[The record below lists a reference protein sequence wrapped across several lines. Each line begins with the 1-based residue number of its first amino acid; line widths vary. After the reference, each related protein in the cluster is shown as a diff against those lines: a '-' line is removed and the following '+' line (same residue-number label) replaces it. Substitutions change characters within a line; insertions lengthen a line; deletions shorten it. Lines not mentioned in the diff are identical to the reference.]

1 MQVLEITCHDKS
13 SNKKKEIAIT
23 YIADGIILN
32 VCFIL
37 LHVRKA
43 NLSQEV
49 FSKDFLEHCTTMLCA
64 ISRCDLQMF

>member
-43 NLSQEV
+43 NLS
-49 FSKDFLEHCTTMLCA
+49 
-64 ISRCDLQMF
+64 